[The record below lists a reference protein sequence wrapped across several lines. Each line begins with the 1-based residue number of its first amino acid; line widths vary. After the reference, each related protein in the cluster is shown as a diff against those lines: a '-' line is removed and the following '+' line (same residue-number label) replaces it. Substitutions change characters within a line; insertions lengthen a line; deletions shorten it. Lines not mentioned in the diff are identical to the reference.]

1 MKSPRWQYKAL
12 KFIWTQRRDE
22 LVKACAR
29 YPNSDKYTARSIELQ
44 ELNKKL
50 EELEAD

>member
-1 MKSPRWQYKAL
+1 MAHKWQCKAL

-29 YPNSDKYTARSIELQ
+29 YPNSDRYAARKIELD

-50 EELEAD
+50 EEIETE

>member
-1 MKSPRWQYKAL
+1 MFEKYQKNAWR
-12 KFIWTQRRDE
+12 FIWTQRRDE

-29 YPNSDKYTARSIELQ
+29 YPTSDRYAARKAELD

-50 EELEAD
+50 EELDAE